1 MRAADRLGVVYLVSA
16 VLAELG
22 LSVRS
27 AHIST
32 LGPQAVDVFYVQ
44 DAAAEALSGPRAAAA
59 ATAIRERLSPSA
71 GPSEPPDA

>member
-1 MRAADRLGVVYLVSA
+1 

-44 DAAAEALSGPRAAAA
+44 DAEGGALHGPRAAAA
-59 ATAIRERLSPSA
+59 ATAIRERLSP
-71 GPSEPPDA
+71 PPGRPEASDA